1 MHRFFSVKESRAW
14 CVYMVRCADHSL
26 YTGMSHDHLKRVMV
40 HNQGQGAKYTRAR
53 LPVELVYV
61 YFGSSRSEVCRFESI
76 LKRYSK
82 AQKERLVADYAQG
95 HIRSPITKSSGV

>member
-1 MHRFFSVKESRAW
+1 MHLSFNMVESLTW

-26 YTGMSHDHLKRVMV
+26 YTGMSNDYLKRVIA

-61 YFGSSRSEVCRFESI
+61 YFGSSRREVCRLEYA

-82 AQKERLVADYAQG
+82 AQKERLVSDYAKG
-95 HIRSPITKSSGV
+95 FITPPITKT

>member
-1 MHRFFSVKESRAW
+1 MSASQAW
-14 CVYMVRCADHSL
+14 CVYMLRCADRSL
-26 YTGMSHDHLKRVMV
+26 YTGMSNNYVKRVMV

-61 YFGSSRSEVCRFESI
+61 YFGSSRREVCRLEYV

-82 AQKERLVADYAQG
+82 AQKERLVADYAKG
-95 HIRSPITKSSGV
+95 CIMPPTAKT

>member
-1 MHRFFSVKESRAW
+1 
-14 CVYMVRCADHSL
+14 MVRCADHSL
-26 YTGMSHDHLKRVMV
+26 YTGMSNNYVKRIMV

-61 YFGSSRSEVCRFESI
+61 YFGSSRAQVCRLESI

-82 AQKERLVADYAQG
+82 AQKERLVADYAKG
-95 HIRSPITKSSGV
+95 DINPPIAKT